1 MPYENDI
8 NHFIAHRRIFY
19 IYHDTLLKI
28 HIILIYIHY
37 KLESLFDSEK
47 LSDRLGSIHD
57 FKYS

>member
-1 MPYENDI
+1 MPYEYGI

-57 FKYS
+57 FK